1 MTYYNTS
8 HINEECL
15 DAYREYRNNVL
26 KIFFPL
32 FKSQL
37 PEELIGVDCDVELG
51 YHKGELYVLWV
62 SNMDYS
68 YKVEEFIN
76 NVNYCID
83 NVYEDN
89 LKLLRENEFNLKD
102 IQ

>member
-1 MTYYNTS
+1 MYS
-8 HINEECL
+8 
-15 DAYREYRNNVL
+15 
-26 KIFFPL
+26 
-32 FKSQL
+32 
-37 PEELIGVDCDVELG
+37 G
-51 YHKGELYVLWV
+51 V
-62 SNMDYS
+62 SNSDYS
-68 YKVEEFIN
+68 SKVEEFIN